1 MDQVEKSN
9 LPSEKKVWIV
19 VSCRQAQEVRA
30 RVELERQGF
39 EVYLPMRL
47 VSIRRPGRQANGARD
62 LLARPFLPGY
72 LFCRVGLALGDWRRI
87 WSTFGVK
94 GLLGS
99 EERPAAVR
107 DWVVDRI
114 RDQEEG
120 GFIKLGLEADR
131 PAFDRG
137 ARVQLAGL
145 DQVEGLFLEQID
157 ERRASILV
165 SLLGRDSRVTVDL
178 AKLRSAGAK

>member
-1 MDQVEKSN
+1 MNQVENKN

-30 RVELERQGF
+30 RVEMERQGF

-47 VSIRRPGRQANGARD
+47 VSIRRPSRTGVRD
-62 LLARPFLPGY
+62 LVARPFLPGY
-72 LFCRVGLALGDWRRI
+72 LFVRVGLALGDWRGI

-94 GLLGS
+94 GLLGA
-99 EERPAAVR
+99 EERPSAVR

-137 ARVQLAGL
+137 ARVQLAGF
-145 DQVEGLFLEQID
+145 DQVEGMFLEQID
-157 ERRASILV
+157 ERRAAILV